1 MACERREITMPE
13 PRRTEA
19 DFRVFIETLPA
30 HTDDVVISMA
40 VLNRVVTPAGP
51 FGQRTRNA
59 LMAEAERRYVDAGG
73 TKDEFVRDQDEILQ
87 GRGGP

>member
-1 MACERREITMPE
+1 MAPGRAAATRDVLGKDVY
-13 PRRTEA
+13 A
-19 DFRVFIETLPA
+19 AHYAAGASLTL
-30 HTDDVVISMA
+30 DSMA
-40 VLNRVVTPAGP
+40 VMNRVVTPAGP

-59 LMAEAERRYVDAGG
+59 LMAEAARRYVDAGG

>member
-1 MACERREITMPE
+1 MPKPRRRE
-13 PRRTEA
+13 
-19 DFRVFIETLPA
+19 
-30 HTDDVVISMA
+30 TDYKIFVAGLKDHPDDLIISMA
-40 VLNRVVTPAGP
+40 VMNRVVTPAGP